1 MSECC
6 TDTSYTR
13 RTSSNYS
20 ASDGTQTTCTSDDQS
35 DDNTRY
41 TVRLILMYSTKFE
54 NGCLRRSTIKQI
66 LIYYTLLC
74 FTDTRRD

>member
-41 TVRLILMYSTKFE
+41 TVRLILMYILKFE
-54 NGCLRRSTIKQI
+54 KECDKK
-66 LIYYTLLC
+66 TL
-74 FTDTRRD
+74 